1 MKRQV
6 RLYIG
11 GQEAD
16 LGEGDLILF
25 NYTQEDL
32 SNPTIVKNSYTQQV
46 TLKGTPTNNDIF
58 GHIWRLDRT
67 QQFGGSTGQDFD
79 PSRKTG
85 FQLFDG
91 AGQLLESG
99 YVKLDNI
106 LRHGADIQYSVTLYG
121 GLGSFLYGLSFDT
134 EGNRKT
140 LASLDYLASGDP
152 DRELDFTI
160 DAGAVQT
167 AWSRLLSNP
176 AGVTDIW
183 DVINFAPCYNGIPDR
198 FGADKA
204 LVKPS
209 EIGLQDTHPEDSSY
223 GLLNGWALLKMTK
236 NMTEWETKDLRSYM
250 QRPVVSV
257 KAVLNAIAN
266 AKNNGGFTFDASVL
280 EGSDYDGMWMTLP
293 LLPSLESYKNVSQ
306 SITLTLDGSAHSDT
320 FSVPVS
326 IGTSLQVG
334 SKVDVNMN
342 IAFAATVQGAT
353 ATPLYFSSAK
363 YSGGIGTTER
373 YDFSGF
379 FAQLVAYDG
388 QDRPLTASKVICV
401 GSSEDYG
408 QFAKDGKVRAD
419 ACGFSPVLDMDY
431 TFVEA
436 VLAGASG
443 SYNLSTDIN
452 LSLSCYNAE
461 KYRIHITPYHFRKT
475 IHFGELYRKT
485 WRSHAVGT
493 DAMRVYFGGTEYT
506 YTAMRLS
513 SGTAGSTAS
522 YKTPESIRSG
532 AAVTK
537 AMLLTT
543 DYSPA
548 DFLLGIV
555 KSLGL
560 ILHYD
565 GTTGVVTLMSKNNYF
580 KADIIDIDQR
590 IDRGRDVQIAPL
602 AFDTKWLEMSSDAL
616 GGAFEKYYSDVYG
629 SQYGVQR
636 IGTGYD
642 FNTESKKIMDSV
654 VFRSGVQAC
663 ENSRYFNDVTAGG
676 DDVLS
681 QQLDSGNVL
690 TYRNASGDTKDYEVP
705 VVSSPDIA
713 YWGSPSFQDV
723 EGYDWLTACKL
734 QCHDTDGKS
743 VDGSGVLLFRSGVQ
757 RYDRFQISDDLPE
770 MMTLN
775 DGTPCWCMDAGAGVT
790 VPVFTRYKSQSMY
803 AIISTSPLV
812 AEYRGEGVLTALDFG
827 RVQELACPHMAYFP
841 SQESVTIYEK
851 MWRAYIRD
859 RYNVNT
865 RVVTA
870 WVNMAGIQVNGESL
884 RKFYWFDN
892 SLWSLNRVINY
903 SVTTDDPV
911 QCEFVKVQD
920 KAAYLYGQN
929 FGGAQARGVLDLTV
943 TPATA
948 SVVID
953 GTSVALTD
961 GHATVTLTAGQHV
974 VRASASGYATAEQV
988 VSIIPDETV
997 TVSLTLAPGVEQ
1009 LNIIVEPSDA
1019 TPIITLTIDGV
1030 STPYAAGMNVSD
1042 GAVVVI
1048 TVQASGY
1055 ARQTRT
1061 VTMSPANATQYFTLV
1076 ADNEATV
1083 SWPSSVSAAAQ
1094 NVPFT
1099 VSDPSNHGWTL
1110 DFDGPDAYGFVT
1122 GGGVTSGNAT
1132 YHRGYITGTGNAV
1145 VYLTIQENATST
1157 DRSINTYPFYFEDE
1171 TTHTRT
1177 SISIEQ
1183 RMAGGG
1189 DVKVTSIVLSPSSL
1203 SLNTGSS
1210 SNIVAYVYPTNA
1222 TNKSLTWTSSDESVA
1237 TVNQAGRVTAVGA
1250 GTCYIRAY
1258 STDGSNKVG
1267 ECTVTVT
1274 GQTVAVTGVTLNESN
1289 ITVSAGQSRTL
1300 IATVLPTNATNKSV
1314 VWESDDTSIATVSD
1328 GVVTGVAAGW
1338 TNVSVQTVDGGYI
1351 ANCIV
1356 EVAVSGVLSAAD
1368 VTAKGVQTTAS
1379 SKLTA
1384 TNMNL
1389 SSLQVSWPSS
1399 ATWLRTVEIDTSG
1412 GEYYIRM
1419 TMYQN
1424 TATSPYRETT
1434 VTITGTDLG
1443 GVQKTATFTV
1453 RQNLKST
1460 SDIPCTG
1467 MEIGG
1472 ATVINN
1478 SGNEATYN
1486 AVYRPSGCTQTGCT
1500 WSLQSGASYAEIT
1513 PNAHQCT
1520 VTVKPGANGDTVVLR
1535 ATNSFNTSIYADITI
1550 TVTYVAATAI
1560 EVNPASV
1567 TVNFD
1572 ATSDQTPTVS
1582 APTAQSGSLTVKSV
1596 SGFIESA
1603 VIRDGRLV
1611 TAFSENAS
1619 QTARE
1624 GSVVLLA
1631 IVDGEGQEATVSY
1644 LQAGRTGTT
1653 NSFAISK
1660 LSVLQMGGNV
1670 QAKFVVNFLNS
1681 NPTDYTFYGL
1691 YATLVGYDANDGQV
1705 FTKVWSLGN
1714 KTVGA
1719 ITIETETYT
1728 QSWKGT
1734 IGMADHYTLTV
1745 TDQQQTSTY
1754 SGNGDDIIN

>member
-140 LASLDYLASGDP
+140 LASLDYLATGDP

-176 AGVTDIW
+176 AGVTGIW

-204 LVKPS
+204 LVNPS
-209 EIGLQDTHPEDSSY
+209 EIGLPTSHPEDSSY
-223 GLLNGWALLKMTK
+223 NLLNGWALLKMTK

-293 LLPSLESYKNVSQ
+293 LLQSLESYKNVSQ

-388 QDRPLTASKVICV
+388 QDHPLTASKVICV

-485 WRSHAVGT
+485 WRSHATGT

-506 YTAMRLS
+506 YSAMRLS

-590 IDRGRDVQIAPL
+590 IDRGREVHIAPL

-705 VVSSPDIA
+705 VVSSPTIA

-775 DGTPCWCMDAGAGVT
+775 DGTPCWRMDAGAGVT

-827 RVQELACPHMAYFP
+827 RVQELACPHMAYYP
-841 SQESVTIYEK
+841 GQDAVTVYEK

-920 KAAYLYGQN
+920 DAAYLYGQE

-1019 TPIITLTIDGV
+1019 TPIISLTIDGV
-1030 STPYAAGMNVSD
+1030 SNPYAAGMNVSD

-1083 SWPSSVSAAAQ
+1083 SWPSSVSSAAQ

-1110 DFDGPDAYGFVT
+1110 NFDGPDAYGFVT

-1132 YHRGYITGTGNAV
+1132 YHRGYISGTGNAL
-1145 VYLTIQENATST
+1145 VYITITANSTSV
-1157 DRSINTYPFYFEDE
+1157 DREISIYPFTFEDD
-1171 TTHTRT
+1171 TTGTRT
-1177 SISIEQ
+1177 NIAINQLKE
-1183 RMAGGG
+1183 GGS
-1189 DVKVTSIVLSPSSL
+1189 DVKVTSVVLSPSGL

-1210 SNIVAYVYPTNA
+1210 SNIVAYVYPSNA
-1222 TNKSLTWTSSDESVA
+1222 TNKSLNWTSSDTSVA
-1237 TVNQAGRVTAVGA
+1237 IVNQAGRVTAVGA
-1250 GTCYIRAY
+1250 GTAIIRAY

-1267 ECTVTVT
+1267 ECTVTVSST
-1274 GQTVAVTGVTLNESN
+1274 IVPVTGVSIMPTD
-1289 ITVSAGQSRTL
+1289 ITINAGDERTL
-1300 IATVLPTNATNKSV
+1300 TPVFQPSNATNKNVTWTSEDISV
-1314 VWESDDTSIATVSD
+1314 VSVDQNGKITGLAEGTTV
-1328 GVVTGVAAGW
+1328 VKCT
-1338 TNVSVQTVDGGYI
+1338 TQDGGYVGRCNVTVHGVGI
-1351 ANCIV
+1351 FHAEDVIV
-1356 EVAVSGVLSAAD
+1356 KSTMQVA
-1368 VTAKGVQTTAS
+1368 AS
-1379 SKLTA
+1379 ELTA
-1384 TNMNL
+1384 VGVTNIAATR
-1389 SSLQVSWPSS
+1389 PSS
-1399 ATWLRTVEIDTSG
+1399 ASWITAVTVDTS
-1412 GEYYIRM
+1412 
-1419 TMYQN
+1419 N
-1424 TATSPYRETT
+1424 SPYYVR
-1434 VTITGTDLG
+1434 VQMAPNNTGADR
-1443 GVQKTATFTV
+1443 TA
-1453 RQNLKST
+1453 
-1460 SDIPCTG
+1460 
-1467 MEIGG
+1467 
-1472 ATVINN
+1472 
-1478 SGNEATYN
+1478 
-1486 AVYRPSGCTQTGCT
+1486 
-1500 WSLQSGASYAEIT
+1500 
-1513 PNAHQCT
+1513 
-1520 VTVKPGANGDTVVLR
+1520 
-1535 ATNSFNTSIYADITI
+1535 TI
-1550 TVTYVAATAI
+1550 TVTGRRNGELQSTTFTVTQRKWSSSDVPVESMSVEGVAVLQNADNEAVYSVAFDPNDTTQAAVTWQVTGGGSLITVEEFVSSIIIHVLEGANNLPITITATNTYNNSVVASKTITATYVYPDTSMA
-1560 EVNPASV
+1560 VNPNDVGVYAE
-1567 TVNFD
+1567 D
-1572 ATSDQTPTVS
+1572 TSDNTPVVSGAYQTS
-1582 APTAQSGSLTVKSV
+1582 SLTVTT
-1596 SGFIESA
+1596 SGFITTAA
-1603 VIRDGRLV
+1603 VVNGRVV
-1611 TAFSENAS
+1611 TTFNANTGT
-1619 QTARE
+1619 TARE
-1624 GSVVLLA
+1624 GTVTLNALDLNGNPISAVINYTQLGRQETVVSFRPAALNVTGTSNPFAAQMAVEYFNTTSQAVTFSGLWYTILGYDSQNVQRCNKSGQLPSKTVYASTEVAIYDLSLELLGPVEKYV
-1631 IVDGEGQEATVSY
+1631 ITVSNGSES
-1644 LQAGRTGTT
+1644 A
-1653 NSFAISK
+1653 SHES
-1660 LSVLQMGGNV
+1660 
-1670 QAKFVVNFLNS
+1670 
-1681 NPTDYTFYGL
+1681 
-1691 YATLVGYDANDGQV
+1691 DGH
-1705 FTKVWSLGN
+1705 
-1714 KTVGA
+1714 
-1719 ITIETETYT
+1719 EE
-1728 QSWKGT
+1728 
-1734 IGMADHYTLTV
+1734 M
-1745 TDQQQTSTY
+1745 
-1754 SGNGDDIIN
+1754 

>member
-121 GLGSFLYGLSFDT
+121 GLGSFLYGLSFDS

-140 LASLDYLASGDP
+140 LASLDYLATGDP

-176 AGVTDIW
+176 AGVTNIW

-548 DFLLGIV
+548 DFLLGVV

-580 KADIIDIDQR
+580 KADVVDIDQR

-681 QQLDSGNVL
+681 QQLDAGNVL

-775 DGTPCWCMDAGAGVT
+775 DGTPCWRMDAGAGVT
-790 VPVFTRYKSQSMY
+790 VPVFTRHKTQAMY
-803 AIISTSPLV
+803 AIISTDPIV

-827 RVQELACPHMAYFP
+827 RVQELACPHMAYSP
-841 SQESVTIYEK
+841 GQESVTIYEK

-920 KAAYLYGQN
+920 KAAYLYGQE

-1019 TPIITLTIDGV
+1019 TPIISLTIDGV

-1083 SWPSSVSAAAQ
+1083 SWPSSVSSAAQ

-1110 DFDGPDAYGFVT
+1110 NFDGPDAYGFVT

-1132 YHRGYITGTGNAV
+1132 YHRGYISGTGNAL
-1145 VYLTIQENATST
+1145 VYITITANSTSV
-1157 DRSINTYPFYFEDE
+1157 DREISIYPFTFEDD
-1171 TTHTRT
+1171 TTGTRT
-1177 SISIEQ
+1177 NIAINQLKE
-1183 RMAGGG
+1183 GGS
-1189 DVKVTSIVLSPSSL
+1189 DVKVTSVVLSPSGL

-1210 SNIVAYVYPTNA
+1210 SNIVAYVYPSNA
-1222 TNKSLTWTSSDESVA
+1222 TNKSLNWTSSNESVA

-1267 ECTVTVT
+1267 ECTVTVA
-1274 GQTVAVTGVTLNESN
+1274 GQTVSVTGVSVNPTSLNLS
-1289 ITVSAGQSRTL
+1289 VGASYRL
-1300 IATVLPTNATNKSV
+1300 VATVVPSNATNKSV
-1314 VWESDDTSIATVSD
+1314 TWSVRDDDIATVSGD
-1328 GVVTGVAAGW
+1328 GVVTGVSAG
-1338 TNVSVQTVDGGYI
+1338 TTVVTVRTVDGNYTATCLVTVNNVG
-1351 ANCIV
+1351 
-1356 EVAVSGVLSAAD
+1356 SLSAEN
-1368 VTAKGVQTTAS
+1368 VEMTGTATSAS

-1384 TNMNL
+1384 VNMDGSTLVATCDAAWVTNL
-1389 SSLQVSWPSS
+1389 EV
-1399 ATWLRTVEIDTSG
+1399 DTSG
-1412 GEYYIRM
+1412 TIFYVRIR
-1419 TMYQN
+1419 TTQN
-1424 TATSPYRETT
+1424 MNTSPSRSTVVT
-1434 VTITGTDLG
+1434 VTGYDIGSAKRTT
-1443 GVQKTATFTV
+1443 TFTLT
-1453 RQNLKST
+1453 QNVKSVY
-1460 SDIPCTG
+1460 DVPCT
-1467 MEIGG
+1467 
-1472 ATVINN
+1472 AINIFGESTLQN
-1478 SGNEATYN
+1478 SGNSAEYN
-1486 AVYRPSGCTQTGCT
+1486 AAYSPNGCTMTSCNWSIVSGSQYIEIVPSG
-1500 WSLQSGASYAEIT
+1500 
-1513 PNAHQCT
+1513 NQC
-1520 VTVKPGANGDTVVLR
+1520 VVNVKPGAAGNMVTIKAKNAYNG
-1535 ATNSFNTSIYADITI
+1535 IEGIKTI
-1550 TVTYVAATAI
+1550 EVTYVTPSNI
-1560 EVNPASV
+1560 SVNPSSIHVAANDISNNSPV
-1567 TVNFD
+1567 IT
-1572 ATSDQTPTVS
+1572 ATGIETY
-1582 APTAQSGSLTVKSV
+1582 SLHVKSV
-1596 SGFIESA
+1596 SGFI
-1603 VIRDGRLV
+1603 R
-1611 TAFSENAS
+1611 TAEIANGKVYAYFSENTS
-1619 QTARE
+1619 SDSRN
-1624 GSVVLLA
+1624 GSVTLA
-1631 IVDGEGQEATVSY
+1631 ATDAETLEEVTAVIGYVQVGQSTHSNGFY
-1644 LQAGRTGTT
+1644 
-1653 NSFAISK
+1653 ISG
-1660 LSVLQMGGNV
+1660 LSVNQVGGKVISMFRVYFRNTE
-1670 QAKFVVNFLNS
+1670 A
-1681 NPTDYTFYGL
+1681 TDYTFYNL
-1691 YATLVGYDANDGQV
+1691 YCTLAGYDADNQQTFIKSGN
-1705 FTKVWSLGN
+1705 LGN
-1714 KTVGA
+1714 KIVAAETVEDEVYEMGWILA
-1719 ITIETETYT
+1719 QGRTTHYILTISTNIDSASYEGD
-1728 QSWKGT
+1728 GT
-1734 IGMADHYTLTV
+1734 
-1745 TDQQQTSTY
+1745 
-1754 SGNGDDIIN
+1754 DII

>member
-46 TLKGTPTNNDIF
+46 ALKGTPTNNDIF

-140 LASLDYLASGDP
+140 LASLDYLATGDP

-176 AGVTDIW
+176 VGVTNIW

-353 ATPLYFSSAK
+353 ATPLFFSSAK

-419 ACGFSPVLDMDY
+419 ACGFSPELDMDY

-493 DAMRVYFGGTEYT
+493 DAMRVYSGGTEYT

-548 DFLLGIV
+548 DFLLGVV

-580 KADIIDIDQR
+580 KADVVDIDQR

-681 QQLDSGNVL
+681 QQLDAGNVL

-757 RYDRFQISDDLPE
+757 RYDRFQISDDLSE

-775 DGTPCWCMDAGAGVT
+775 DGTPCWRMDAGAGVT
-790 VPVFTRYKSQSMY
+790 VPVFTRYKTQAMI
-803 AIISTSPLV
+803 AIISTDPIV

-841 SQESVTIYEK
+841 GQESVTIYEK

-1019 TPIITLTIDGV
+1019 TPIISLTIDGV

-1083 SWPSSVSAAAQ
+1083 SWPSSVSSAAQ

-1157 DRSINTYPFYFEDE
+1157 DRSINSYPFYFEDE

-1183 RMAGGG
+1183 RMAGGS
-1189 DVKVTSIVLSPSSL
+1189 DVKVTSIVFSSSAL
-1203 SLNTGSS
+1203 SLNVGSS

-1222 TNKSLTWTSSDESVA
+1222 TNKSLNWASSNESVA
-1237 TVNQAGRVTAVGA
+1237 TVNQAGRVTAIGA

-1267 ECTVTVT
+1267 ECTVTVA
-1274 GQTVAVTGVTLNESN
+1274 GQTVSVTGVSVNPTSLNLS
-1289 ITVSAGQSRTL
+1289 VGASYRL
-1300 IATVLPTNATNKSV
+1300 VATVVPPNATNKSV
-1314 VWESDDTSIATVSD
+1314 IWSIRDNDIATVSGE
-1328 GVVTGVAAGW
+1328 GVVTGVSAGS
-1338 TNVSVQTVDGGYI
+1338 TVVTVRTVDGNYTATCLVTVNNVG
-1351 ANCIV
+1351 
-1356 EVAVSGVLSAAD
+1356 SLSAEN
-1368 VTAKGVQTTAS
+1368 VEMTGTATSAS

-1384 TNMNL
+1384 VNMDESTLVATCDAAWVTN
-1389 SSLQVSWPSS
+1389 
-1399 ATWLRTVEIDTSG
+1399 VEVDTSG
-1412 GEYYIRM
+1412 TIFYVRIR
-1419 TMYQN
+1419 TTQN
-1424 TATSPYRETT
+1424 MNTSPSRSTVVT
-1434 VTITGTDLG
+1434 VTGYDIG
-1443 GVQKTATFTV
+1443 GVKRTTTFTLT
-1453 RQNLKST
+1453 QNVKSVY
-1460 SDIPCTG
+1460 DVPCT
-1467 MEIGG
+1467 
-1472 ATVINN
+1472 AINIFGESTLQN
-1478 SGNEATYN
+1478 SGNSAEYN
-1486 AVYRPSGCTQTGCT
+1486 AAYSPNGCTMTSCNWSIVSGSQYIEIVPSG
-1500 WSLQSGASYAEIT
+1500 
-1513 PNAHQCT
+1513 NQC
-1520 VTVKPGANGDTVVLR
+1520 VVNVKPGAAGNMVTIKAKNAYNG
-1535 ATNSFNTSIYADITI
+1535 IEGIKTI
-1550 TVTYVAATAI
+1550 EVTYVTPSNI
-1560 EVNPASV
+1560 SVNPSSIRVAANDLSNDYAVVTATGIVSV
-1567 TVNFD
+1567 
-1572 ATSDQTPTVS
+1572 
-1582 APTAQSGSLTVKSV
+1582 SLRVKSV
-1596 SGFIESA
+1596 SGFIISA
-1603 VIRDGRLV
+1603 DIANGRVVAYFNENTSFDSRDGSVTLSARDANSLDEV
-1611 TAFSENAS
+1611 TA
-1619 QTARE
+1619 
-1624 GSVVLLA
+1624 VVGY
-1631 IVDGEGQEATVSY
+1631 VQVGQSTHS
-1644 LQAGRTGTT
+1644 
-1653 NSFAISK
+1653 NSFSIAG
-1660 LSVLQMGGNV
+1660 LSVNQVGGKVFSMFRVYFQNTE
-1670 QAKFVVNFLNS
+1670 A
-1681 NPTDYTFYGL
+1681 TDYTFYSL
-1691 YATLVGYDANDGQV
+1691 YYTLIGYDSN
-1705 FTKVWSLGN
+1705 
-1714 KTVGA
+1714 
-1719 ITIETETYT
+1719 
-1728 QSWKGT
+1728 
-1734 IGMADHYTLTV
+1734 
-1745 TDQQQTSTY
+1745 DQQTFIK
-1754 SGNGDDIIN
+1754 SGNLGDKVVAAGTNEDEVYERNWILALGMTTHYVLTITSDNRSASYEGDGTDII

>member
-140 LASLDYLASGDP
+140 LASLDYLATGDP

-408 QFAKDGKVRAD
+408 QFTKDGKVRAD

-485 WRSHAVGT
+485 WRSHATGT

-580 KADIIDIDQR
+580 KADVVDIDQR

-642 FNTESKKIMDSV
+642 FNTDSKKIMDSV

-775 DGTPCWCMDAGAGVT
+775 DGTPCWRMDAGAGVT
-790 VPVFTRYKSQSMY
+790 VPVFTRYKTQSMY

-827 RVQELACPHMAYFP
+827 RVQELACPHMAYYP
-841 SQESVTIYEK
+841 GQDAVTVYEK

-920 KAAYLYGQN
+920 DAAYLYGQD

-1083 SWPSSVSAAAQ
+1083 SWPSSVSSAAQ

-1110 DFDGPDAYGFVT
+1110 NFDGPDAYGFVT

-1132 YHRGYITGTGNAV
+1132 YHRGYISGTGNAL
-1145 VYLTIQENATST
+1145 VYITITANPTSV
-1157 DRSINTYPFYFEDE
+1157 DREISIYPFTFEDD
-1171 TTHTRT
+1171 TTGTRT
-1177 SISIEQ
+1177 NIAVNQ
-1183 RMAGGG
+1183 LKQGGS
-1189 DVKVTSIVLSPSSL
+1189 DVKVTSVVLSPSGL

-1210 SNIVAYVYPTNA
+1210 YNIVAYVYPSNA
-1222 TNKSLTWTSSDESVA
+1222 TNKSLNWTSSDTSVA
-1237 TVNQAGRVTAVGA
+1237 IVNQAGRVTAVGA
-1250 GTCYIRAY
+1250 GTAIIRAY

-1267 ECTVTVT
+1267 ECNVTVSST
-1274 GQTVAVTGVTLNESN
+1274 IVPVTGVSIMPTD
-1289 ITVSAGQSRTL
+1289 ITINAGDERTL
-1300 IATVLPTNATNKSV
+1300 TPVFQPSNATNKNVTWTSEDLSV
-1314 VWESDDTSIATVSD
+1314 VSVDQNGKITGLAEGMTVVKCTTQDGGYVGRCNVTVHGVGIFHAEDVIVKSTMQVAASELTAVGVTNIAATRPSSASWITAVTVDTSNSPYYVRVQMAPNNTGADRTATITVTGRRNGELQSTTFTVTQRKWSSSDVPVESMSVEGVAVLQNADNEAVYSVAFDPNDTTQAAVTWQVTGGGSLITVEEFVSSIIIHVLEGANNLPITITATNSYNTAVVASKTITATYVYPDTSIAVNPNDVGVYAEDTSD
-1328 GVVTGVAAGW
+1328 NTPV
-1338 TNVSVQTVDGGYI
+1338 
-1351 ANCIV
+1351 
-1356 EVAVSGVLSAAD
+1356 VSGAY
-1368 VTAKGVQTTAS
+1368 QTS
-1379 SKLTA
+1379 SLTA
-1384 TNMNL
+1384 T
-1389 SSLQVSWPSS
+1389 
-1399 ATWLRTVEIDTSG
+1399 A
-1412 GEYYIRM
+1412 
-1419 TMYQN
+1419 
-1424 TATSPYRETT
+1424 
-1434 VTITGTDLG
+1434 
-1443 GVQKTATFTV
+1443 
-1453 RQNLKST
+1453 
-1460 SDIPCTG
+1460 
-1467 MEIGG
+1467 
-1472 ATVINN
+1472 
-1478 SGNEATYN
+1478 
-1486 AVYRPSGCTQTGCT
+1486 
-1500 WSLQSGASYAEIT
+1500 
-1513 PNAHQCT
+1513 
-1520 VTVKPGANGDTVVLR
+1520 
-1535 ATNSFNTSIYADITI
+1535 
-1550 TVTYVAATAI
+1550 
-1560 EVNPASV
+1560 
-1567 TVNFD
+1567 
-1572 ATSDQTPTVS
+1572 
-1582 APTAQSGSLTVKSV
+1582 
-1596 SGFIESA
+1596 SGFIKTAA
-1603 VIRDGRLV
+1603 VVNGRVV
-1611 TAFSENAS
+1611 TTFDANTGT
-1619 QTARE
+1619 TARE
-1624 GSVVLLA
+1624 GTVTLNALDLNGNPISAVINYTQLGRQETVVSFRPVALNVTGTSNPFAAQMAVEYFNTTSQAVTFSGLWYTILGYDSQNVQRCNKSGQLPSKTVYASTEVAIYDLTLELLGPVEKYV
-1631 IVDGEGQEATVSY
+1631 ITVSNGSES
-1644 LQAGRTGTT
+1644 A
-1653 NSFAISK
+1653 SHES
-1660 LSVLQMGGNV
+1660 
-1670 QAKFVVNFLNS
+1670 
-1681 NPTDYTFYGL
+1681 
-1691 YATLVGYDANDGQV
+1691 DGH
-1705 FTKVWSLGN
+1705 
-1714 KTVGA
+1714 
-1719 ITIETETYT
+1719 EE
-1728 QSWKGT
+1728 
-1734 IGMADHYTLTV
+1734 M
-1745 TDQQQTSTY
+1745 
-1754 SGNGDDIIN
+1754 

>member
-140 LASLDYLASGDP
+140 LASLDYLATGDP

-419 ACGFSPVLDMDY
+419 ACGFTPELDMDY

-485 WRSHAVGT
+485 WRSHALGT

-548 DFLLGIV
+548 DFLLGVV

-580 KADIIDIDQR
+580 KADVVDIDQR

-663 ENSRYFNDVTAGG
+663 EISRYFNDVTAGG

-705 VVSSPDIA
+705 VVSSPTIA

-743 VDGSGVLLFRSGVQ
+743 VDGSCVLLFRSGVQ

-775 DGTPCWCMDAGAGVT
+775 DGTPCWRMDAGAGVT
-790 VPVFTRYKSQSMY
+790 VPVFTRYKTQAMY

-920 KAAYLYGQN
+920 KAAYLYGQD

-1019 TPIITLTIDGV
+1019 TPIISLTIDGV

-1145 VYLTIQENATST
+1145 VYLTIQENTTST

-1183 RMAGGG
+1183 LMAGGS
-1189 DVKVTSIVLSPSSL
+1189 DVKVTSIVFSSSAL
-1203 SLNTGSS
+1203 LLNVGSS
-1210 SNIVAYVYPTNA
+1210 ANIVAYVYPTNA
-1222 TNKSLTWTSSDESVA
+1222 TNKSLNWASSDESVA

-1258 STDGSNKVG
+1258 STDGSNKMA
-1267 ECTVTVT
+1267 ECVVTVSST
-1274 GQTVAVTGVTLNESN
+1274 IVPVTGVSIMPTD
-1289 ITVSAGQSRTL
+1289 ITINAGDERTL
-1300 IATVLPTNATNKSV
+1300 TPVFQPSNATNKNVTWTSEDLSV
-1314 VWESDDTSIATVSD
+1314 VSVEQNGKITGLAEGTTV
-1328 GVVTGVAAGW
+1328 VRCT
-1338 TNVSVQTVDGGYI
+1338 TQDGGYVGRCNVTVHGVGI
-1351 ANCIV
+1351 FHAENVIV
-1356 EVAVSGVLSAAD
+1356 KSTMQVA
-1368 VTAKGVQTTAS
+1368 AS
-1379 SKLTA
+1379 ELTA
-1384 TNMNL
+1384 VGVTNIAATKP
-1389 SSLQVSWPSS
+1389 SSVSWIT
-1399 ATWLRTVEIDTSG
+1399 AVTVDTS
-1412 GEYYIRM
+1412 
-1419 TMYQN
+1419 N
-1424 TATSPYRETT
+1424 SPYYVR
-1434 VTITGTDLG
+1434 
-1443 GVQKTATFTV
+1443 VQ
-1453 RQNLKST
+1453 
-1460 SDIPCTG
+1460 
-1467 MEIGG
+1467 M
-1472 ATVINN
+1472 
-1478 SGNEATYN
+1478 
-1486 AVYRPSGCTQTGCT
+1486 
-1500 WSLQSGASYAEIT
+1500 T
-1513 PNAHQCT
+1513 PNNT
-1520 VTVKPGANGDTVVLR
+1520 GADRT
-1535 ATNSFNTSIYADITI
+1535 ATI
-1550 TVTYVAATAI
+1550 TVTGSRNGELQSTTFTVTQRKWSSSDVPVESMTVEGVAVLQNADNEAVYSVAFDPNDTTQAAVTWQVTGGGSLITVEEFVSSIIIHVLEGASNLQLTITATNSYNSSVVASKTITATYVYPDTSI
-1560 EVNPASV
+1560 IVNPNDVGVYAE
-1567 TVNFD
+1567 D
-1572 ATSDQTPTVS
+1572 TSDNTPIVSGSYQTS
-1582 APTAQSGSLTVKSV
+1582 SLTVTT
-1596 SGFIESA
+1596 SGFITTAA
-1603 VIRDGRLV
+1603 VVNGRVV
-1611 TAFSENAS
+1611 TTFNANTGT
-1619 QTARE
+1619 TARE
-1624 GSVVLLA
+1624 GTVTLNALDLNGNPISAVINYTQLGRQETVVSFRPAALNVTGTSNPFAAQMAVEYFNTTSQAVTFSGLWYTILGYDSQNVQRCNKSGQLPSKTVYASTEVAIYDLTLELLGPVERYV
-1631 IVDGEGQEATVSY
+1631 ITVSNGSES
-1644 LQAGRTGTT
+1644 A
-1653 NSFAISK
+1653 SHES
-1660 LSVLQMGGNV
+1660 
-1670 QAKFVVNFLNS
+1670 
-1681 NPTDYTFYGL
+1681 
-1691 YATLVGYDANDGQV
+1691 DGH
-1705 FTKVWSLGN
+1705 
-1714 KTVGA
+1714 
-1719 ITIETETYT
+1719 EE
-1728 QSWKGT
+1728 
-1734 IGMADHYTLTV
+1734 M
-1745 TDQQQTSTY
+1745 
-1754 SGNGDDIIN
+1754 

>member
-140 LASLDYLASGDP
+140 LASLDYLATGDP

-223 GLLNGWALLKMTK
+223 GLLNGWALIKMTK

-363 YSGGIGTTER
+363 YSGGVGTTER

-548 DFLLGIV
+548 DFLLGVV

-580 KADIIDIDQR
+580 KADVVDIDQR
-590 IDRGRDVQIAPL
+590 IDRGREVHIAPL

-681 QQLDSGNVL
+681 QQLDAGNVL

-775 DGTPCWCMDAGAGVT
+775 DGTPCWRMDAGAGVT
-790 VPVFTRYKSQSMY
+790 VPVFTRHKTQAMY
-803 AIISTSPLV
+803 AIISTDPIV

-841 SQESVTIYEK
+841 GQESVTIYEK

-1019 TPIITLTIDGV
+1019 TPIISLTIDGV

-1083 SWPSSVSAAAQ
+1083 SWPSSVSSAAQ

-1157 DRSINTYPFYFEDE
+1157 DRSINSYPFYFEDE

-1183 RMAGGG
+1183 RMAGGS
-1189 DVKVTSIVLSPSSL
+1189 DVKVTSIVFSSSAL
-1203 SLNTGSS
+1203 SLNVGSS

-1222 TNKSLTWTSSDESVA
+1222 TNKSLNWASSNESVA

-1258 STDGSNKVG
+1258 STDGSNKMA
-1267 ECTVTVT
+1267 ECVVTVSST
-1274 GQTVAVTGVTLNESN
+1274 IVPVTGVSIMPTD
-1289 ITVSAGQSRTL
+1289 ITINAGDERTL
-1300 IATVLPTNATNKSV
+1300 TPVFQPSNATNKNVTWTSEDISV
-1314 VWESDDTSIATVSD
+1314 VSVDQNGKITGLAEGTTV
-1328 GVVTGVAAGW
+1328 VRCT
-1338 TNVSVQTVDGGYI
+1338 TQDGGYVGRCNVTVHGVGI
-1351 ANCIV
+1351 FHAEDVIV
-1356 EVAVSGVLSAAD
+1356 KSTMQVA
-1368 VTAKGVQTTAS
+1368 AS
-1379 SKLTA
+1379 ELTA
-1384 TNMNL
+1384 VGVTNIAATR
-1389 SSLQVSWPSS
+1389 PSS
-1399 ATWLRTVEIDTSG
+1399 ASWITAVTVDTS
-1412 GEYYIRM
+1412 
-1419 TMYQN
+1419 N
-1424 TATSPYRETT
+1424 SPYYVR
-1434 VTITGTDLG
+1434 
-1443 GVQKTATFTV
+1443 VQ
-1453 RQNLKST
+1453 
-1460 SDIPCTG
+1460 
-1467 MEIGG
+1467 M
-1472 ATVINN
+1472 
-1478 SGNEATYN
+1478 
-1486 AVYRPSGCTQTGCT
+1486 
-1500 WSLQSGASYAEIT
+1500 T
-1513 PNAHQCT
+1513 PNNT
-1520 VTVKPGANGDTVVLR
+1520 GADRT
-1535 ATNSFNTSIYADITI
+1535 ATI
-1550 TVTYVAATAI
+1550 TVTGRRNGELQSTTFTVTQRKWSSSDVPVESMSVEGVAVLQNADNEAVYSVAFDPNDTTQAAVTWQVTGGGSLITVEEFVSSIIIHVLEGANNLPITITATNSYNTAVVASKTITATYVYPDTSMAVNPNDVGVYAEDTSDNTPVVSGAYQTSSLTATA
-1560 EVNPASV
+1560 
-1567 TVNFD
+1567 
-1572 ATSDQTPTVS
+1572 
-1582 APTAQSGSLTVKSV
+1582 
-1596 SGFIESA
+1596 SGFIKTAA
-1603 VIRDGRLV
+1603 VVNGRVV
-1611 TAFSENAS
+1611 TTFDANTGT
-1619 QTARE
+1619 TARE
-1624 GSVVLLA
+1624 GTVTLNALDLNGNPISAVINYTQLGRQETVVSFRPVALNVTGTSNPFAAQMAVEYFNTTSQAVTFSGLWYTILGYDSQNIQRCNKSGQLPSKTVYASTEVAIYDLTLELLGPVERYV
-1631 IVDGEGQEATVSY
+1631 ITVSNGSES
-1644 LQAGRTGTT
+1644 A
-1653 NSFAISK
+1653 SHES
-1660 LSVLQMGGNV
+1660 
-1670 QAKFVVNFLNS
+1670 
-1681 NPTDYTFYGL
+1681 
-1691 YATLVGYDANDGQV
+1691 DGH
-1705 FTKVWSLGN
+1705 
-1714 KTVGA
+1714 
-1719 ITIETETYT
+1719 EE
-1728 QSWKGT
+1728 
-1734 IGMADHYTLTV
+1734 M
-1745 TDQQQTSTY
+1745 
-1754 SGNGDDIIN
+1754 